1 MAAITKPQY
10 NSGTNVMPV
19 LTQKDNNSLTKIQ
32 CSSVRT

>member
-19 LTQKDNNSLTKIQ
+19 LTQKYNNSLTFR
-32 CSSVRT
+32 C